1 MLGGQW
7 IPSGSRRHS
16 EHLQMRNPAPDVLKR
31 GATWRD
37 TSSLAESPGSEVT
50 HPCQR
55 LSWEERSGKAARLH
69 PARCREKQTCFQQ
82 VLALRSLSLPAP
94 LPPAGGGVFLARLRS
109 AVGCARQQSRA
120 PGGLCWESGIRV
132 RRPGSPESL
141 CPRNNLSRVQDERG
155 LNLSLSNPS
164 LRRECLRA

>member
-1 MLGGQW
+1 MLRGQW

-50 HPCQR
+50 HPCPR

-69 PARCREKQTCFQQ
+69 PA
-82 VLALRSLSLPAP
+82 
-94 LPPAGGGVFLARLRS
+94 
-109 AVGCARQQSRA
+109 
-120 PGGLCWESGIRV
+120 
-132 RRPGSPESL
+132 
-141 CPRNNLSRVQDERG
+141 
-155 LNLSLSNPS
+155 
-164 LRRECLRA
+164 